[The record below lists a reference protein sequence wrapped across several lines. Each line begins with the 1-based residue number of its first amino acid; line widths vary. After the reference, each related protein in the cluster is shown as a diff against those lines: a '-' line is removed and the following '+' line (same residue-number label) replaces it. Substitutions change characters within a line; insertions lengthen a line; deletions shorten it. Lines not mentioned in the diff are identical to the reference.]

1 VGEMKLILIDNQ
13 VDLILEAIKN
23 YQTENQ
29 QLKYATF
36 ESVLEQKI
44 SSKATNKPNSKC
56 NENVI

>member
-1 VGEMKLILIDNQ
+1 MKLILIDAQ